1 MIATTTSAGMLSQP
15 IPDGRSD
22 SYAAGWA
29 FADVHIRK
37 GGSLTADAPTDWHEE
52 KVAGFSDR
60 LATERAA
67 LARRLRTHCTCGE
80 ELEPPTN
87 GLGNWGSWRCRK
99 CWAGYC
105 QDCGSPL
112 DYNDQCIAYREA
124 QEEDANE

>member
-22 SYAAGWA
+22 RYAAGWA

-60 LATERAA
+60 LVTERAA
-67 LARRLRTHCTCGE
+67 LARRLRTHCSCGE
-80 ELEPPTN
+80 ELELSNQRFSQLGKLAMPEMLGWILP
-87 GLGNWGSWRCRK
+87 GLRLSTGLQRSMHRLPRGTRRRCK
-99 CWAGYC
+99 
-105 QDCGSPL
+105 
-112 DYNDQCIAYREA
+112 
-124 QEEDANE
+124 